1 MRKNVIWSSDINL
14 ADWAAFVEEEK
25 AEGNI
30 KDVNDGY
37 EAVVELNNL
46 FLESEKINL
55 DIPTD
60 GRILAIRE
68 NGEKSG
74 YKILDEKNINAILE
88 SEGNVTEIEWYYD
101 GHNIKATVQH
111 NDGTRHYEYR
121 ELREEKDIK
130 KLLTRI
136 YQGKPVSRNMINYYT
151 KSIAPQVKAV
161 YGWA

>member
-1 MRKNVIWSSDINL
+1 MGSFCRR
-14 ADWAAFVEEEK
+14 K

-30 KDVNDGY
+30 KDINDGY

-46 FLESEKINL
+46 F
-55 DIPTD
+55 
-60 GRILAIRE
+60 
-68 NGEKSG
+68 
-74 YKILDEKNINAILE
+74 LE

-151 KSIAPQVKAV
+151 KSIAPHRAIFKFLRKYFKSQL
-161 YGWA
+161 